1 MSRTS
6 ARSIS
11 LLIVISTITVLLTV
25 ALLVGWTLVIVQ
37 NMAAT
42 RAVSGSVW
50 LLVGGIAFFV
60 VIMSVVVLFSVFL
73 VREILEVRR
82 QQTFIDSVTH
92 ELKSPLASIKLCL
105 DTLARSELSL
115 SQRDHLRHMMLADV
129 ERLSTFVDDILNAS
143 RISHGLRT
151 QQWSTVN
158 VTTLVQRCIEAMCRR
173 YELDEVSITAQVPP
187 DLTIHTDPTA
197 LETVLKNLL
206 DNAVKYSTP
215 PPKVTVE
222 VQPDSS
228 KHIRIEVRDAGIG
241 IEKPQLKRIFK
252 RFYRIPNDDVYA
264 RSGTGLGLYVVA
276 ALVRNLGGQISA
288 HSSGHMQGTSVRVR
302 LPVAVAPTGNATD
315 ANTSGVVNGVV

>member
-1 MSRTS
+1 MPRTS

-25 ALLVGWTLVIVQ
+25 ALLVGWTLVIAQ
-37 NMAAT
+37 NMGA
-42 RAVSGSVW
+42 RQAVSGSVW
-50 LLVGGIAFFV
+50 LLVGGIGFFV

-105 DTLARSELSL
+105 DTLARPELSAP
-115 SQRDHLRHMMLADV
+115 QRENLRHMMLSDV
-129 ERLSTFVDDILNAS
+129 ERLSIFVDDILEAS

-151 QQWSTVN
+151 QQWTTVN
-158 VTTLVQRCIEAMCRR
+158 VTTLVERCVVGMQRR
-173 YELDEVSITAQVPP
+173 YELDDGAIKTRVPA

-197 LETVLKNLL
+197 FETVLKNLL

-215 PPKVTVE
+215 PVRVTIE
-222 VQPDSS
+222 VQAEQT
-228 KHIRIEVRDAGIG
+228 KHIRIEVSDEGIG
-241 IEKPQLKRIFK
+241 IERPQLKRIFR
-252 RFYRIPNDDVYA
+252 RFYRVPSDDVYA

-276 ALVRNLGGQISA
+276 ALVRNLGGSIA
-288 HSSGHMQGTSVRVR
+288 ASSEGHMRGTRVSVR
-302 LPVAVAPTGNATD
+302 LPVAVATGEAT
-315 ANTSGVVNGVV
+315 